1 MLFKTRGIVFRFT
14 KYGETSI
21 IVNIFTESFG
31 LQSYIVNGVRS
42 KSAKNKIALFQPLT
56 LLELVV
62 YNKEN
67 ANIKRIKELKCVH
80 PFQSLSTDIKKST
93 IAMFMVEIMNK
104 TIKEESHTGDF
115 FSFLFNSI
123 QTLDLLEENVENF
136 HLIFLLKLSRYL
148 GFGAH
153 SVSEVLGHRMIGDD
167 EEKLLA
173 ILLTLNLQESVKMT
187 GHQRKNLLEVLLLFY
202 ADHLDYLGE
211 IRSIP
216 ILREV
221 LDN

>member
-1 MLFKTRGIVFRFT
+1 MLHKTRGIVFRFT

-67 ANIKRIKELKCVH
+67 ANIKRIKEQKCAH

-93 IAMFMVEIMNK
+93 IGMFMIEIMNK

-123 QTLDLLEENVENF
+123 QTLDLLEANVENF
-136 HLIFLLKLSRYL
+136 HLVFLLKLSRYL

-153 SVSEVLGHRMIGDD
+153 SVSDVLGHRMVGDD

-173 ILLTLNLQESVKMT
+173 ILLTLNFQESVRMT
-187 GHQRKNLLEVLLLFY
+187 GVQRKNLLEMILLFY

-221 LDN
+221 LDS

>member
-1 MLFKTRGIVFRFT
+1 MLYKTRGIVFRFT

-21 IVNIFTESFG
+21 IVNVFTESFG
-31 LQSYIVNGVRS
+31 LQTYIVNGVRS

-67 ANIKRIKELKCVH
+67 ANIKRIKEIKCIH
-80 PFQSLSTDIKKST
+80 PFQSLTSDIKKST
-93 IAMFMVEIMNK
+93 IGMFMVEVMNK
-104 TIKEESHTGDF
+104 AIREESHAGDF

-123 QTLDLLEENVENF
+123 LTLDLLEGDVENF
-136 HLIFLLKLSRYL
+136 HLVFLLKLSRYL

-153 SVSEVLGHRMIGDD
+153 SVSDVLAHRMIGDD
-167 EEKLLA
+167 EEKILA
-173 ILLTLNLQESVKMT
+173 NLLTVSLQGTVKMT
-187 GHQRKNLLEVLLLFY
+187 GSQRKNLLEILLLFY
-202 ADHLDYLGE
+202 ADHLDYLGQ
-211 IRSIP
+211 IRSVP

>member
-1 MLFKTRGIVFRFT
+1 MLYKTRGIVFRFT

-21 IVNIFTESFG
+21 IANVFTESFG
-31 LQSYIVNGVRS
+31 LQSYIVNGVRT

-67 ANIKRIKELKCVH
+67 ANIKRIKELKCIH
-80 PFQSLSTDIKKST
+80 PFQSLTTDIRKST
-93 IAMFMVEIMNK
+93 IAMFMIELMNK
-104 TIKEESHTGDF
+104 AIKEESHTGDF

-123 QTLDLLEENVENF
+123 LTLDLLENHVENF

-153 SVSEVLGHRMIGDD
+153 TVSDVLGHRMIGED
-167 EEKLLA
+167 EEEILA
-173 ILLTLNLQESVKMT
+173 TLLTMNFQGMIKMT
-187 GHQRKNLLEVLLLFY
+187 GEQRKNLLDILILFY
-202 ADHLDYLGE
+202 TDHLDYLGP
-211 IRSIP
+211 IRSVS

>member
-1 MLFKTRGIVFRFT
+1 
-14 KYGETSI
+14 
-21 IVNIFTESFG
+21 
-31 LQSYIVNGVRS
+31 
-42 KSAKNKIALFQPLT
+42 
-56 LLELVV
+56 
-62 YNKEN
+62 
-67 ANIKRIKELKCVH
+67 
-80 PFQSLSTDIKKST
+80 
-93 IAMFMVEIMNK
+93 MFFIEIMNK

-123 QTLDLLEENVENF
+123 QTLDLLEENSENF

-153 SVSEVLGHRMIGDD
+153 TVSEVLGHRMIGDE
-167 EEKLLA
+167 EEKILA
-173 ILLTLNLQESVKMT
+173 ILLTLNFQETVTMT
-187 GHQRKNLLEVLLLFY
+187 GPQRKNLLEVILLFY

-211 IRSIP
+211 IRSVS

>member
-1 MLFKTRGIVFRFT
+1 MLHKTRGIVFRFT

-93 IAMFMVEIMNK
+93 MGMFMIEMMNK

-123 QTLDLLEENVENF
+123 QTLDLLEENTENF

-153 SVSEVLGHRMIGDD
+153 SVSEVLGHRMIGDE
-167 EEKLLA
+167 EEKILA
-173 ILLTLNLQESVKMT
+173 VLLTLNLQETVKMT
-187 GHQRKNLLEVLLLFY
+187 GMQRKNLLDIILLFY

-211 IRSIP
+211 IRSVA

>member
-1 MLFKTRGIVFRFT
+1 MLYKTRGIVFRFT

-80 PFQSLSTDIKKST
+80 PFQSLYTDIKKST
-93 IAMFMVEIMNK
+93 IGMFLIEIMNK

-123 QTLDLLEENVENF
+123 QTLDLLEESVENF
-136 HLIFLLKLSRYL
+136 HLIFLVKLSRYL

-153 SVSEVLGHRMIGDD
+153 TVSEVLGHRMISDD

-187 GHQRKNLLEVLLLFY
+187 GHQRKNLLEPLLLFY
-202 ADHLDYLGE
+202 ADHIDYLGE

>member
-1 MLFKTRGIVFRFT
+1 
-14 KYGETSI
+14 
-21 IVNIFTESFG
+21 
-31 LQSYIVNGVRS
+31 
-42 KSAKNKIALFQPLT
+42 
-56 LLELVV
+56 
-62 YNKEN
+62 
-67 ANIKRIKELKCVH
+67 
-80 PFQSLSTDIKKST
+80 
-93 IAMFMVEIMNK
+93 MFLIEIMNK

-123 QTLDLLEENVENF
+123 QTLDLLEESVENF

-153 SVSEVLGHRMIGDD
+153 TVSEVLGHRMIGDD

-187 GHQRKNLLEVLLLFY
+187 GHQRKNLLEALLLFY
-202 ADHLDYLGE
+202 ADHIDDLGE

>member
-1 MLFKTRGIVFRFT
+1 MLYKTRGIVFRFT

-42 KSAKNKIALFQPLT
+42 KTAKNKIALFQPLT

-80 PFQSLSTDIKKST
+80 PFQSLSSDIKKST
-93 IAMFMVEIMNK
+93 IGMFMIEMMNK

-123 QTLDLLEENVENF
+123 QTLDLLEEGAENF

-153 SVSEVLGHRMIGDD
+153 SISEVLGHRMIGDD

-173 ILLTLNLQESVKMT
+173 ILLTLNLQETVKMT
-187 GHQRKNLLEVLLLFY
+187 GVQRKNLLEIILLFY

>member
-1 MLFKTRGIVFRFT
+1 MLYKTRGIVFRFT

-21 IVNIFTESFG
+21 IVNVFTESFG
-31 LQSYIVNGVRS
+31 LQSYIVNGVRT

-56 LLELVV
+56 LLEMVV
-62 YNKEN
+62 YHKEN
-67 ANIKRIKELKCVH
+67 ANINRIKELKCTH
-80 PFQSLSTDIKKST
+80 PFQSLSTDIIKST
-93 IAMFMVEIMNK
+93 IGMFIIEIMNK

-123 QTLDLLEENVENF
+123 QTLDLLEENSENF

-153 SVSEVLGHRMIGDD
+153 TVSEVLGHRMIGDE
-167 EEKLLA
+167 EEKILA
-173 ILLTLNLQESVKMT
+173 ILLTLNLQETVKMT
-187 GHQRKNLLEVLLLFY
+187 GTQRKNLLEVILLFY

-211 IRSIP
+211 IRSVS

>member
-1 MLFKTRGIVFRFT
+1 MLYKTRGIVFRFT

-42 KSAKNKIALFQPLT
+42 KTAKNKIALFQPLT

-80 PFQSLSTDIKKST
+80 PFQSLSSDIKKST
-93 IAMFMVEIMNK
+93 IGMFMIEIMNK

-123 QTLDLLEENVENF
+123 QTLDLLEGGAENF

-153 SVSEVLGHRMIGDD
+153 SISEILGHRMIGDD

-173 ILLTLNLQESVKMT
+173 ILLTLNLQETVKMT
-187 GHQRKNLLEVLLLFY
+187 GVQRKNLLEIILLFY

>member
-1 MLFKTRGIVFRFT
+1 MLYKTRGIVFRFT

-93 IAMFMVEIMNK
+93 IGMFLIEIMNK

-123 QTLDLLEENVENF
+123 QTLDLLEESVENF

-173 ILLTLNLQESVKMT
+173 ILLTLNLQQSVKMT

>member
-1 MLFKTRGIVFRFT
+1 MLHKTRGIVFRFT

-21 IVNIFTESFG
+21 IANIFTESFG

-56 LLELVV
+56 LLEMVV

-93 IAMFMVEIMNK
+93 IGMFMIEIMNK
-104 TIKEESHTGDF
+104 TVKEESHTGDF

-123 QTLDLLEENVENF
+123 QTLDLLEENVQNF

-153 SVSEVLGHRMIGDD
+153 NVSEVLGHRMIGDD

-187 GHQRKNLLEVLLLFY
+187 GHQRKNLLEVLLQFY

>member
-1 MLFKTRGIVFRFT
+1 MLYKTRGIVFRFT

-42 KSAKNKIALFQPLT
+42 KTAKNKIALFQPLT

-80 PFQSLSTDIKKST
+80 PFQSLSSDIKKST
-93 IAMFMVEIMNK
+93 IGMFMIEIMNK

-123 QTLDLLEENVENF
+123 QTLDLLEGGAENF

-153 SVSEVLGHRMIGDD
+153 SISEVLGHRMIGDD

-173 ILLTLNLQESVKMT
+173 ILLTLNLQETVKMT
-187 GHQRKNLLEVLLLFY
+187 GVQRKNLLEIILLFY